1 MNFQCTKQ
9 CISTLSLCRFSLA
22 FIWIYQG
29 LVPKWLGPHEDEL
42 AMNMALGFDAAQ
54 AVWVSYIGGTLEV
67 LLGLAILGF
76 HRHRWPYWASAITIT
91 LLFVFTL
98 IYMPQLL
105 LAAFNPTT
113 VNLAMAALSIIGL
126 VELHRLQAKY

>member
-1 MNFQCTKQ
+1 MNPNML
-9 CISTLSLCRFSLA
+9 TLSLCRFSLA

-29 LVPKWLGPHEDEL
+29 LVPKWFGPHEDEL
-42 AMNMALGFDAAQ
+42 AMNMSLGFDAAQ
-54 AVWVSYIGGTLEV
+54 AVWVSYVGGTLEV
-67 LLGLAILGF
+67 LLGLAILVF
-76 HRHRWPYWASAITIT
+76 HRNRWPYWASAVAIS

-98 IYMPQLL
+98 IYIPQLL

-126 VELHRLQAKY
+126 VELHRLQAKYVS

>member
-1 MNFQCTKQ
+1 MNQY
-9 CISTLSLCRFSLA
+9 ISILSLCRFSLA
-22 FIWIYQG
+22 CIWIYQG

-42 AMNMALGFDAAQ
+42 AMNMTLGFDAAQ
-54 AVWVSYIGGTLEV
+54 AVWVSYMGGTLEV
-67 LLGLAILGF
+67 LLGLAILVF
-76 HRHRWPYWASAITIT
+76 HRSRWPYWASAIAIT

-98 IYMPQLL
+98 IFVPQLL
-105 LAAFNPTT
+105 LAAFNPAT